1 MSGCLCPVEQQLL
14 VVIDDIV
21 EQQLLVVIDGMLNN
35 NYKWSLMACWTAV
48 TSGHWLPVEQQL
60 QVVVH
65 GMLNNRY
72 EWLLVAC

>member
-35 NYKWSLMACWTAV
+35 SYEWSLVACWT
-48 TSGHWLPVEQQL
+48 TIMSDHWWPVEQQL
-60 QVVVH
+60 WVVI
-65 GMLNNRY
+65 GGLLNNSY
-72 EWLLVAC
+72 